1 MGCFLAGV
9 GLFLPRLVIII
20 LLIAGDYLGRAYDT
34 MLWPI
39 LGFLFMPYTTLAYA
53 ACMNEGGGVQGW
65 WWALMAVAVM
75 LDLSS
80 LFGGDRARKMRK
92 RRGG

>member
-20 LLIAGDYLGRAYDT
+20 LVVAGDYLARAYET
-34 MLWPI
+34 ALWPI

-53 ACMNEGGGVQGW
+53 ACVNEGGGVQGW
-65 WWALMAVAVM
+65 WWALMVFAVL

-80 LFGGDRARKMRK
+80 LFGGDEARK
-92 RRGG
+92 RRKCKTC

>member
-20 LLIAGDYLGRAYDT
+20 LLIAGDYMGRAYET
-34 MLWPI
+34 VLWPI

-53 ACMNEGGGVQGW
+53 ACVNEGGGVQGW
-65 WWALMAVAVM
+65 WWALMVLAVM

-80 LFGGDRARKMRK
+80 LFGGDEARK
-92 RRGG
+92 RRMCKKC